1 MIDNSKKE
9 KFIELRA
16 RGMSFNAIS
25 QELEVSKPTLIEW
38 SKELAIAIS
47 NLKAMELED
56 LQERYF
62 IQKKKRIELF
72 GSQVE
77 AIKNELATRDLKQ
90 LPTSKLFDLL
100 GKFALILK
108 SEETP
113 VKFSNKSDTMLI
125 DLDDALIK
133 SWEA

>member
-25 QELEVSKPTLIEW
+25 QELDVSKPTLIEW
-38 SKELAIAIS
+38 SKELAIPIS

-90 LPTSKLFDLL
+90 IPTSKLFDLL
-100 GKFALILK
+100 GKFTLILK

-113 VKFSNKSDTMLI
+113 VKFSNKSDTLLM
-125 DLDDALIK
+125 DFDDVLVK